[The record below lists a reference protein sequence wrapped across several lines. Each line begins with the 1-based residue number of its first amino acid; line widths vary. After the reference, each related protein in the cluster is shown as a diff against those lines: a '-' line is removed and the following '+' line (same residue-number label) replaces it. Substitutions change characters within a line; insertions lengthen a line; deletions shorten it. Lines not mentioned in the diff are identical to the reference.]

1 MKHHQLDWL
10 SLIAG
15 LVFVVVGL
23 AFLIPARGEDLARTL
38 VDLVG
43 WGGPVL
49 VVAAGLALILPSLR
63 RQAQPEPEP
72 PGELDLEL

>member
-1 MKHHQLDWL
+1 MNQHRFDWL

-38 VDLVG
+38 VQVVG

-63 RQAQPEPEP
+63 RRTQPEAEP
-72 PGELDLEL
+72 PGDLDLEI